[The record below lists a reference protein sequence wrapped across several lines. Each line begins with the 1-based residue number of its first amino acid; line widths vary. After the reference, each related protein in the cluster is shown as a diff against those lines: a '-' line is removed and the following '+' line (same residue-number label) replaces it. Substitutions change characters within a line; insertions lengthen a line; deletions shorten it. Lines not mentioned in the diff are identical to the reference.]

1 MAGKKTGKRILTALI
16 VTLVLILSLGLLS
29 RLLGGIV
36 GGSGITLTYAG
47 ESYKSSASGLEIA
60 PRSEFGVKLRDKSAS
75 YEVKIYAL
83 GTEENDF
90 AFTVGGKEYSW
101 SEDIAGAN
109 GGRGEEFTDAFE
121 VEKTD
126 AGFTI
131 SCGVEKALRDIW
143 AGEEIVL
150 PEEIPA
156 GDRFRLEIRS
166 GKNTLTIGFSV
177 KDPGTIGVEKI
188 ELNPGEIVF

>member
-1 MAGKKTGKRILTALI
+1 MAGKNTGKRILTALI
-16 VTLVLILSLGLLS
+16 VILVLILSLGVLS
-29 RLLGGIV
+29 RLFGGIV
-36 GGSGITLTYAG
+36 VGRGITLTYAG
-47 ESYKSSASGLEIA
+47 ESYKKSVEGLEIA
-60 PRSEFGVKLRDKSAS
+60 PRSEFGIKLRDKSAS

-90 AFTVGGKEYSW
+90 AFTVGGTEYSW

-156 GDRFRLEIRS
+156 GDRFRLEIRN
-166 GKNTLTIGFSV
+166 GKNTLTVSFSV

>member
-16 VTLVLILSLGLLS
+16 VILVLILSLGLLS
-29 RLLGGIV
+29 RLIGV
-36 GGSGITLTYAG
+36 SGNQITLTYAG

-75 YEVKIYAL
+75 DEVKIYAL

-90 AFTVGGKEYSW
+90 AFTVGGTEYSW

-166 GKNTLTIGFSV
+166 GKTTLTVSFSV

>member
-16 VTLVLILSLGLLS
+16 VILVLILSLGLLS
-29 RLLGGIV
+29 RLIGI
-36 GGSGITLTYAG
+36 SGNQITLTYGG
-47 ESYKSSASGLEIA
+47 ESYKSSVSGLEIA
-60 PRSEFGVKLRDKSAS
+60 AESEFGVKLRDKSAS

-90 AFTVGGKEYSW
+90 AFTVGGTEYSW

-143 AGEEIVL
+143 AGEAIEL

-177 KDPGTIGVEKI
+177 KDPGTIGGEKI

>member
-16 VTLVLILSLGLLS
+16 VILVLILSLGLLS
-29 RLLGGIV
+29 RLIGI
-36 GGSGITLTYAG
+36 SGNQITLTYGG

-90 AFTVGGKEYSW
+90 AFTVGGTEYSW

-109 GGRGEEFTDAFE
+109 GGEFTDAFE

-143 AGEEIVL
+143 AGEAIEL